1 MWLVHKRD
9 LSQAK
14 QCVRK
19 VGLDDD
25 DRISIYKIFPN
36 DTDDISYKYEVL
48 DLFMTLLKCLPDL
61 DNSEQLLKL
70 LTENDVLESETS
82 KETKL

>member
-9 LSQAK
+9 LSQTK

-19 VGLDDD
+19 VGLHD

-36 DTDDISYKYEVL
+36 DTDDISNKYEVL

-70 LTENDVLESETS
+70 LTANDVLESETS